1 MRVLESLKY
10 KLRVKS
16 LNDVIW
22 ALVTEM
28 RMRRA
33 IEFVNAV
40 LKAREESNLKDL
52 CDTIE
57 KLSSMKWMKSL

>member
-1 MRVLESLKY
+1 
-10 KLRVKS
+10 
-16 LNDVIW
+16 
-22 ALVTEM
+22 M
-28 RMRRA
+28 RMHRA
-33 IEFVNAV
+33 REFVDAV